1 MREKKYV
8 HILRMNAGL
17 EEGEETFNQSR
28 CNTSAFVTNL
38 YPQI

>member
-1 MREKKYV
+1 MREKMYV
-8 HILRMNAGL
+8 HILRMKAGL
-17 EEGEETFNQSR
+17 EEGEQTCNQSR